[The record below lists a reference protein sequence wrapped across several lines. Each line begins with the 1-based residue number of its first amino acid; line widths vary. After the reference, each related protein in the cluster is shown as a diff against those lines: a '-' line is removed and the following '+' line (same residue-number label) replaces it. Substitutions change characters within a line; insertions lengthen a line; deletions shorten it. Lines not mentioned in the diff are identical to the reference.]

1 MSSNNF
7 FNFFYNISLYKEH
20 LFCYTTNTPKERNCL
35 YETSLHYYPLG
46 NLHMFVHDSCP
57 RLSFVYKGTPTAL
70 RTPGAAFCGL
80 SSLFIIYRIICLSH
94 KRYIFR
100 KGVYHSRDLDQIS
113 GADFEALSC
122 DILVAN
128 GFEFA
133 ENTQASVDFGV
144 DVLARRE
151 GITYAIQCKRYDS
164 PVGIDAVQQVYAGR
178 AYYECHVAMVL
189 TNQYFTGS
197 ARKLADKI
205 GVVLWD
211 RDMLE
216 ELLQ

>member
-1 MSSNNF
+1 MRPR
-7 FNFFYNISLYKEH
+7 YITIRLAISTCLCMIAVLGCLLS
-20 LFCYTTNTPKERNCL
+20 LF
-35 YETSLHYYPLG
+35 
-46 NLHMFVHDSCP
+46 
-57 RLSFVYKGTPTAL
+57 YKGTPTAL

-151 GITYAIQCKRYDS
+151 GITYAIQCKRMTPRLVLMLYNRS
-164 PVGIDAVQQVYAGR
+164 MPGVHITN
-178 AYYECHVAMVL
+178 AMSQWYL
-189 TNQYFTGS
+189 PTNILPEAHASWQI
-197 ARKLADKI
+197 K
-205 GVVLWD
+205 
-211 RDMLE
+211 
-216 ELLQ
+216 

>member
-1 MSSNNF
+1 M
-7 FNFFYNISLYKEH
+7 
-20 LFCYTTNTPKERNCL
+20 
-35 YETSLHYYPLG
+35 
-46 NLHMFVHDSCP
+46 
-57 RLSFVYKGTPTAL
+57 
-70 RTPGAAFCGL
+70 

>member
-1 MSSNNF
+1 MRPRYITIRLAASTCLCLMSV
-7 FNFFYNISLYKEH
+7 IGCL
-20 LFCYTTNTPKERNCL
+20 LFL
-35 YETSLHYYPLG
+35 
-46 NLHMFVHDSCP
+46 F
-57 RLSFVYKGTPTAL
+57 YKGTPAAF
-70 RTPGAAFCGL
+70 RTPGTGFCGL
-80 SSLFIIYRIICLSH
+80 SSLFFIYRILCLSH
-94 KRYIFR
+94 RKSIFR
-100 KGVYHSRDLDQIS
+100 KGIYHSRDLDQIS

-178 AYYECHVAMVL
+178 AYYECHVALVL

-216 ELLQ
+216 ELL

>member
-1 MSSNNF
+1 MRPR
-7 FNFFYNISLYKEH
+7 YITIRLAISTCLCMIAVLGCLLS
-20 LFCYTTNTPKERNCL
+20 LF
-35 YETSLHYYPLG
+35 
-46 NLHMFVHDSCP
+46 
-57 RLSFVYKGTPTAL
+57 YKGTPTAL

-94 KRYIFR
+94 KRSIFR

-151 GITYAIQCKRYDS
+151 GITYAIQCKRYDF

>member
-1 MSSNNF
+1 MF
-7 FNFFYNISLYKEH
+7 ITPATLTRYPVLIS
-20 LFCYTTNTPKERNCL
+20 
-35 YETSLHYYPLG
+35 
-46 NLHMFVHDSCP
+46 
-57 RLSFVYKGTPTAL
+57 
-70 RTPGAAFCGL
+70 
-80 SSLFIIYRIICLSH
+80 
-94 KRYIFR
+94 
-100 KGVYHSRDLDQIS
+100 
-113 GADFEALSC
+113 EALSC

-144 DVLARRE
+144 DVFGKTRWL
-151 GITYAIQCKRYDS
+151 ITYAIQCKRYDS

>member
-1 MSSNNF
+1 MRPR
-7 FNFFYNISLYKEH
+7 YITIRLAIS
-20 LFCYTTNTPKERNCL
+20 TCL
-35 YETSLHYYPLG
+35 YMIAVLGCLLSL
-46 NLHMFVHDSCP
+46 F
-57 RLSFVYKGTPTAL
+57 YKGTPTAL

-94 KRYIFR
+94 KRSIFR

-189 TNQYFTGS
+189 TNQYFTRS

>member
-1 MSSNNF
+1 MS
-7 FNFFYNISLYKEH
+7 
-20 LFCYTTNTPKERNCL
+20 LF
-35 YETSLHYYPLG
+35 
-46 NLHMFVHDSCP
+46 
-57 RLSFVYKGTPTAL
+57 YKGTPTAL

-94 KRYIFR
+94 KRSIFR

-151 GITYAIQCKRYDS
+151 GITYAIQCKRYDPRLVLMLYNRS
-164 PVGIDAVQQVYAGR
+164 MPGVHITN
-178 AYYECHVAMVL
+178 AMSQWYL
-189 TNQYFTGS
+189 PTNILPEAHASWQI
-197 ARKLADKI
+197 K
-205 GVVLWD
+205 
-211 RDMLE
+211 
-216 ELLQ
+216 

>member
-1 MSSNNF
+1 MRPR
-7 FNFFYNISLYKEH
+7 YITIRLAISTCLCMIAVLGCLLS
-20 LFCYTTNTPKERNCL
+20 LF
-35 YETSLHYYPLG
+35 
-46 NLHMFVHDSCP
+46 
-57 RLSFVYKGTPTAL
+57 YKGTPTAL

-80 SSLFIIYRIICLSH
+80 SSLFIIYRIIRLSH
-94 KRYIFR
+94 KRSIFR

-133 ENTQASVDFGV
+133 ENT
-144 DVLARRE
+144 RRE

>member
-35 YETSLHYYPLG
+35 YETSLHYYRLAISTCLCMIAVLG
-46 NLHMFVHDSCP
+46 CL
-57 RLSFVYKGTPTAL
+57 LSLFYKGTPTAL

-94 KRYIFR
+94 KRSIFR

-128 GFEFA
+128 GFDFA

-144 DVLARRE
+144 EFWQDAR
-151 GITYAIQCKRYDS
+151 
-164 PVGIDAVQQVYAGR
+164 V
-178 AYYECHVAMVL
+178 
-189 TNQYFTGS
+189 
-197 ARKLADKI
+197 
-205 GVVLWD
+205 
-211 RDMLE
+211 
-216 ELLQ
+216 